1 MILKGIA
8 MRRRRCL
15 FFRPAALPHFL
26 LAALLLSAL
35 PAPADQPKPGD
46 PEGEAQKARLA
57 AMKRMA
63 SRYEIAAGK
72 EGGTKLQLTG
82 EPLLRWTNPERGGV
96 TDGCLYLFLDN
107 GRPQASLAI
116 YPTQDGKAWNHEFVS
131 LAEHELVAKK
141 NERVV
146 WAPDKPGVEFK
157 PIAGAPAP
165 AESAGLRLGQMR
177 ALVDRFTATVT
188 FQGTKSALRRLAA
201 PVYRY
206 GDRKRDPLDG
216 AVFAF
221 VQGTDPEL
229 LLVLEARVGRGTPQ
243 WHYALARQTM
253 WILEVDYEGRRVWSV
268 EKWDRATSHPQQTY
282 FDIPRQRDD

>member
-1 MILKGIA
+1 
-8 MRRRRCL
+8 MRRRHCP
-15 FFRPAALPHFL
+15 FFRPPALPRFL

-35 PAPADQPKPGD
+35 PAPAAEED
-46 PEGEAQKARLA
+46 EASREQQARLA

-63 SRYEIAAGK
+63 SRYEITVGK
-72 EGGTKLQLTG
+72 EGGTKLQLTA
-82 EPLLRWTNPERGGV
+82 EPLLRWTNPERAGV
-96 TDGCLYLFLDN
+96 VDGCLYFFVDN

-116 YPTQDGKAWNHEFVS
+116 YPTRDGKAWNHEFQS
-131 LAEHELVAKK
+131 LAERDLVAKK
-141 NERVV
+141 AEAVV

-157 PIAGAPAP
+157 PVPGAAAP
-165 AESAGLRLGQMR
+165 AESAAGRLTQMR
-177 ALVDRFTATVT
+177 ALADRFAATVD

-229 LLVLEARVGRGTPQ
+229 LLVLEARVSRGMPQ

-253 WILEVDYEGRRVWSV
+253 WILEVDLDGRRIWAT
-268 EKWDRATSHPQQTY
+268 EKWDRATSYPQQTY
-282 FDIPRQRDD
+282 FDIARQRDD